1 MFTIKNFAKEFGSK
15 CGGKGNNMNNESLS
29 NYSQAYAQINMDI
42 YRSEQEK
49 AQEARWHLREEMES
63 AKVEVQKRAA
73 IEEIVSR
80 EKERREKNRA
90 DIASLRQ
97 LQKTEIVITV
107 EGKVEIHKELFGGG
121 KVDRPNFQIIEFT
134 KYLLEAC

>member
-49 AQEARWHLREEMES
+49 AQEARWHLREEMEL
-63 AKVEVQKRAA
+63 
-73 IEEIVSR
+73 
-80 EKERREKNRA
+80 
-90 DIASLRQ
+90 SL
-97 LQKTEIVITV
+97 
-107 EGKVEIHKELFGGG
+107 IH
-121 KVDRPNFQIIEFT
+121 I
-134 KYLLEAC
+134 